1 MKNKP
6 IIALFE
12 ENERNISA
20 LYAFYAA
27 ALPQHKKFWEKI
39 SAEEIS
45 HANRISRTKIT
56 DGKNFKDNNFSRGIV
71 NHVMSY
77 VLEELERAKKGDLTH
92 AEALRTALRVERS
105 MLEQKCF
112 EIFSPNN
119 NTLGEILKKLNQ
131 ETEGHVEM
139 LLDEM
144 KRNKFPL

>member
-1 MKNKP
+1 MENKP

-20 LYAFYAA
+20 LYALYAA
-27 ALPQHKKFWEKI
+27 ALPKHKKFWEKL

-56 DGKNFKDNNFSRGIV
+56 DGKNFQDNNFSRGII

-77 VLEELERAKKGDLTH
+77 VLEESECAKKGDFTH
-92 AEALRTALRVERS
+92 ADALRTALRVERS

-112 EIFSPNN
+112 EIFNPNN
-119 NTLGEILKKLNQ
+119 QTLKEILTKLNQ

-144 KRNKFPL
+144 KKNKLPL

>member
-1 MKNKP
+1 MENKP

-27 ALPQHKKFWEKI
+27 ALPKHKKFWEKL

-77 VLEELERAKKGDLTH
+77 VLEELEQAKKGNLAH
-92 AEALRTALRVERS
+92 ADALRTALRVERS
-105 MLEQKCF
+105 MLEKKCF
-112 EIFSPNN
+112 EIFQPNSKTVQEVLEKMN
-119 NTLGEILKKLNQ
+119 K

-144 KRNKFPL
+144 KKNKFPL